1 MPEITAGR
9 VIVAGYLI
17 MIVVLAVWV
26 VPGRNGDKH
35 YLARR
40 YMGAN
45 TRLSAELLIEPTDLS
60 LEDRLWLKRERAR
73 LVNKYLAGSIEQGSP
88 ITTDKVKAWPDIDT
102 KDAVAVELAS
112 QPDWVFLNQGALV
125 QLWAGNNATPDRS
138 HVLAVVP
145 SDGKWLAF
153 ICKHELQQQ
162 GLINS
167 KDTPTLRLEAVPEK
181 PADGSKECQSPPEGT
196 APTGVSPAKGDTPE
210 SKKGT
215 S

>member
-1 MPEITAGR
+1 MPDITAGR
-9 VIVAGYLI
+9 VMVVGYII
-17 MIVVLAVWV
+17 MIVALAVWV
-26 VPGRNGDKH
+26 VPGRNGEKH

-45 TRLSAELLIEPTDLS
+45 TRLGAELLIEPTDLS

-73 LVNKYLAGSIEQGSP
+73 LVNKYLIGSIEQNAP
-88 ITTDKVKAWPDIDT
+88 VTPDKVKTWPDINT

-112 QPDWVFLNQGALV
+112 QPDWVFLNQGAAV
-125 QLWAGNNATPDRS
+125 QMWTGNNATPERS

-145 SDGKWLAF
+145 SGGKWLAF
-153 ICKHELQQQ
+153 ICKYELQQQ

-167 KDTPTLRLEAVPEK
+167 KDTPTLRLEAAPEK
-181 PADGSKECQSPPEGT
+181 PTDESKQCLPPPAPAD
-196 APTGVSPAKGDTPE
+196 ALPAKGVAPE
-210 SKKGT
+210 SKKGA